1 LSGFSK
7 HRPTEMN
14 PIDSVPVDPVIVGRI
29 TTVHGIKGWVKV
41 HSFTELTEDIFR
53 YPPWWLKTPEGWREI
68 EVDQCRA
75 TNKGLLVHIAGVD
88 DREVARQYCQL
99 NIVVEKSQFPELK
112 QGEYYWHQLEG
123 LTVITCQGDTRLG
136 VVDSLME
143 TGANDVLVVKGDKE
157 SLDREERLIPYT
169 EQFVLRVD
177 LDAGKIDVDWD
188 PEF

>member
-1 LSGFSK
+1 
-7 HRPTEMN
+7 MN
-14 PIDSVPVDPVIVGRI
+14 TVDSVSVDTVPVDPVIVGRI

-41 HSFTELTEDIFR
+41 HSFTELAEDIFR
-53 YPPWWLKTPEGWREI
+53 YPPWWLKAPEGLREI

-75 TNKGLLVHIAGVD
+75 TSKGLLVHIAGVD

-99 NIVVEKSQFPELK
+99 NIVVEKSQFPKLEK
-112 QGEYYWHQLEG
+112 GEYYWHQLEG
-123 LTVITCQGDTRLG
+123 LTVTTCQGDARLG

-143 TGANDVLVVKGDKE
+143 TGANDVLVVKGDKD

-169 EQFVLRVD
+169 EQFVLRID